1 MKKLLLLILISGL
14 FSSCL
19 KDDLTFGTDGN
30 SENYVIL
37 SGDLNTQTLTK
48 GVRYLLKGQVF
59 VKDTKVL
66 TIEAGSVI
74 FGDKAT
80 KGTLIISP
88 GGKLIAQ
95 GTAAL
100 PIVFTSSQKHLYIL
114 FQENL
119 FLNCYVLRIVLLK
132 VHNFQ
137 FYK

>member
-1 MKKLLLLILISGL
+1 MKKLLLLILISSL

-19 KDDLTFGTDGN
+19 KDDLTFGTDGD

-88 GGKLIAQ
+88 GVDGQNVIINFRKSVDRQQEL
-95 GTAAL
+95 
-100 PIVFTSSQKHLYIL
+100 L
-114 FQENL
+114 FQI
-119 FLNCYVLRIVLLK
+119 R
-132 VHNFQ
+132 
-137 FYK
+137 